1 VFGSIRSMRR
11 PAATPGSASS
21 PPRPMLIGSTTT
33 GFDDR
38 DAAQCSV
45 TFTVDVPKADY
56 QFKIGTHA
64 GPSYSFDDG
73 VE

>member
-1 VFGSIRSMRR
+1 
-11 PAATPGSASS
+11 
-21 PPRPMLIGSTTT
+21 MLIGSTTT

-45 TFTVDVPKADY
+45 TFAVDVPKADYY

-64 GPSYSFDDG
+64 GPSYSFDEMESNDWQLDLSLG
-73 VE
+73 